1 MYCHFYCQGDG
12 TGVCSIYGGGPFADE
27 NFKLKHTGP
36 GMLSMVRWFPGL
48 NMVSWFKQTNTK
60 HSLPEQENKKYQQLS
75 SSYHIIFYMKKN

>member
-48 NMVSWFKQTNTK
+48 NKQTQSIVYLSMKMKNT
-60 HSLPEQENKKYQQLS
+60 SNCLN
-75 SSYHIIFYMKKN
+75 HII